1 MLSIEVCKQILKENG
16 LRLNDSQIKEIREF
30 LYKLGNIQYKENND
44 IFVHYSMIQEDG
56 YKSLNEGDVVEFDLI
71 ETDKGL
77 QAIKVCKINTKTAT
91 M

>member
-1 MLSIEVCKQILKENG
+1 MTMRGTVKWFN
-16 LRLNDSQIKEIREF
+16 NDKGYGF
-30 LYKLGNIQYKENND
+30 IQYQEDND

-56 YKSLNEGDVVEFDLI
+56 YKSLSEGDVVEFDLI

-77 QAIKVCKINTKTAT
+77 QAIKVCKIDTKTAT